1 MPPPWHHD
9 RGCTAP
15 RHAARRFVRGSSA
28 IEFRYYSAME
38 FRYYSA
44 IRASDPHL
52 CRGWVGIRPF
62 AAHQAREAAQ
72 RSVRLT
78 RSSSS
83 VEAYVGELSTTMRAI
98 LLGQPAPEVALAAA
112 ARVGVKLDPSTEVP
126 VVACYIDQVDGWMD
140 GWIDRWR

>member
-1 MPPPWHHD
+1 M
-9 RGCTAP
+9 
-15 RHAARRFVRGSSA
+15 
-28 IEFRYYSAME
+28 
-38 FRYYSA
+38 
-44 IRASDPHL
+44 
-52 CRGWVGIRPF
+52 GIRPF